1 MLFTLKLFI
10 WFSCHWILLEEYIYM
25 YIYIYIYLFIYLFFW
40 FTRIGFLATI
50 PHFGLLSGNYGKRL
64 FQPWF
69 MLIVHWKYYQLKLR
83 QLVCIFCNKWH
94 VLHQVTYRIPSWHLK
109 VTTIPWFDDLKFL
122 RLWKWARFTNTTSLF
137 FFIFRD
143 LSCSRDGTIS
153 SSYHE
158 KEIID
163 SSGSLVCGCW
173 SVLVCRLWSICH
185 NARHKRRKFVLIILF
200 IMTDSDVSFPWH

>member
-10 WFSCHWILLEEYIYM
+10 WFSCHWILLEEYIY
-25 YIYIYIYLFIYLFFW
+25 IFFFLFNFF
-40 FTRIGFLATI
+40 FFRLTRIGFLATI

-137 FFIFRD
+137 FFYFQ
-143 LSCSRDGTIS
+143 G
-153 SSYHE
+153 
-158 KEIID
+158 
-163 SSGSLVCGCW
+163 
-173 SVLVCRLWSICH
+173 SVLF
-185 NARHKRRKFVLIILF
+185 KRWYNIQFLPWKGNYWFF
-200 IMTDSDVSFPWH
+200 WVSGMWLLECSCLQTLKYLP